1 MRRVERRSD
10 MIDQI
15 GPQKLDWILRLA
27 ASVMSYWATVS
38 VHTYPGHC
46 SYVSEQCDD
55 ELEIPEREWH
65 E

>member
-1 MRRVERRSD
+1 